1 MARRRSIYD
10 ASYQTPLAD
19 FLDQLPDYFLRYEQL
34 KLQNKRYDNEQAYR
48 AARDKEAD
56 RRWDITQQ
64 EKVKN
69 KRLDTA
75 KVALTQQLNDA
86 NRIPVKSR
94 QDWINNIRH
103 QYNEFPQ
110 LLAIIDSRVESLN
123 PYVEADKNYRVLDA
137 EVSELDT
144 LSTDDSFGSHYNREE
159 KRNELFNLTRD
170 LAEGSQTK
178 SIIDNKIEILDKTL
192 KFEKDNA
199 GKRKP
204 DAKWEKEDLVEFN
217 RASGL
222 VDAGNK
228 RVASITDE
236 IREKQAKLDALGKWQ
251 DVEDLAPAIALKN
264 EIITLNNDYY
274 SLVTHKDNQG
284 NIVRG
289 SIDKNREIMKIL
301 EDKNSF
307 PKLEGTPEILE
318 GGVSGY
324 EPKTEMKE
332 QDVERYILN
341 NPEQGFDAWMDF
353 ITNPSEESENKFS
366 SMLNEFVEG
375 ENIPPSPPPPPPP
388 VELPETV
395 KGALAVIDEKRQ
407 GADLVEADDAEPVVP
422 DKGEEVEIPAVLGG
436 LKAGQTPKTPVD
448 TTETPPL
455 FPPSPPPSPPSPKDD
470 EFAGVK
476 ELSRNKMLEKDGKYI
491 NIETVSSSISNRIK
505 SIKSI
510 NKLYNET
517 PPSNKKTILANQLA
531 NQQQGIKDLIEPYI
545 SNRTGNFK
553 NKDYNKDFYK
563 LLSKK
568 SKMKEDE
575 LKKLILNSL
584 EYNISN

>member
-1 MARRRSIYD
+1 MARRRNIYD

-56 RRWDITQQ
+56 RRWD
-64 EKVKN
+64 
-69 KRLDTA
+69 
-75 KVALTQQLNDA
+75 LTQRNQIHQRDFDAKKLQLSDELKQISMAPIGQQDALYEKILPIYSAHPELTGIIKTRIDA
-86 NRIPVKSR
+86 NNAAEGVA
-94 QDWINNIRH
+94 DRH
-103 QYNEFPQ
+103 
-110 LLAIIDSRVESLN
+110 
-123 PYVEADKNYRVLDA
+123 LDIQ
-137 EVSELDT
+137 SKISDYKGLGKFGR
-144 LSTDDSFGSHYNREE
+144 FGSYYDMLED
-159 KRNELFNLTRD
+159 KKELSNLRKQVQGTNYQ
-170 LAEGSQTK
+170 S
-178 SIIDNKIEILDKTL
+178 SID
-192 KFEKDNA
+192 
-199 GKRKP
+199 
-204 DAKWEKEDLVEFN
+204 
-217 RASGL
+217 
-222 VDAGNK
+222 
-228 RVASITDE
+228 TD
-236 IREKQAKLDALGKWQ
+236 IAKLDEWLEFAKQNADKPMPKNLWEHELDRTNYNQTAQQRSADIKAVDVLSSEIAQERAALITFSANKESVAYKSSLKKINDKQ
-251 DVEDLAPAIALKN
+251 NALN
-264 EIITLNNDYY
+264 
-274 SLVTHKDNQG
+274 SLVGYEDAEG
-284 NIVRG
+284 NKIRG
-289 SIDKNREIMKIL
+289 RIDESNAILYGIEQNNKWNPLGGSTQIL
-301 EDKNSF
+301 ED
-307 PKLEGTPEILE
+307 
-318 GGVSGY
+318 GVFGY

-353 ITNPSEESENKFS
+353 LTNPSEESENKFS

-407 GADLVEADDAEPVVP
+407 GADLVEADDAPVVP
-422 DKGEEVEIPAVLGG
+422 DKDKEVEIPAVLGG

-476 ELSRNKMLEKDGKYI
+476 ELSKNRMLEKDGKLY
-491 NIETVSSSISNRIK
+491 NIQTVSSHIANQIK

-517 PPSNKKTILANQLA
+517 PPSNKKTILANRLA
-531 NQQQGIKDLIEPYI
+531 NQQQKIKDSIEPYI

-553 NKDYNKDFYK
+553 NKDYNKNFYK